1 MTGKP
6 FSAPLYLTGPSSAE
20 IPFRLLKQSSVSP
33 KLCFILQYGRQGCP
47 VGPNLGLGD
56 PWAVFASMLF
66 VQFFG
71 LTPSPG
77 LSLGKRMLPQATA
90 PQQASWSTEPTGLG
104 TRDTRKGRLSCFEQ
118 SVARRYVKVIYTGQ
132 WLTHGH
138 FAPLGDLA
146 LPQVSFSLSQPG
158 RTKALF

>member
-6 FSAPLYLTGPSSAE
+6 FSAPLYLAGPSSAE

-104 TRDTRKGRLSCFEQ
+104 TRDTRCAQLYLQWFHTGSFYLRWRHLKQLFFTPNP
-118 SVARRYVKVIYTGQ
+118 ARREKGNLVV
-132 WLTHGH
+132 L
-138 FAPLGDLA
+138 
-146 LPQVSFSLSQPG
+146 SSL
-158 RTKALF
+158 

>member
-1 MTGKP
+1 MCP
-6 FSAPLYLTGPSSAE
+6 VIFAVISH
-20 IPFRLLKQSSVSP
+20 R
-33 KLCFILQYGRQGCP
+33 FILSQMKTSKTT
-47 VGPNLGLGD
+47 
-56 PWAVFASMLF
+56 VFHSKSC
-66 VQFFG
+66 QK
-71 LTPSPG
+71 
-77 LSLGKRMLPQATA
+77 GK
-90 PQQASWSTEPTGLG
+90 G
-104 TRDTRKGRLSCFEQ
+104 KLSCFEQ